1 MSTPAFAA
9 RRGTVS
15 FSDTIQDLSS
25 GAVVAVVTVC
35 YCLSYAALIFAGDLA
50 PALPLGIGAVFAGAG
65 VCAIVVAAMS
75 SLKTAIAGPDAP
87 TMAITSAVAGSIAAT
102 YPDAGA
108 PNAVATV
115 MVTIGLATGATGI
128 ALCVLGVLKLGRW
141 IRYVPYPVIGGFL
154 AASGW
159 LLSAGAIKVVTGI
172 KVDLDHLA
180 AFAEAD
186 KLTHIAAAAVYA
198 AILMFVL
205 NRWRHFLALPTLL
218 VAGGTVAFA
227 IMAAL
232 GLDVPQAKLQGWL
245 LDVPSETAMS
255 VPWID
260 GSLGFVDWNRIF
272 SQSGNLAAIVAVT
285 TIIVLVNATGIE
297 VEGRQD
303 ADLNREL
310 RSSGTA
316 NIVSGLIGGVIS
328 NLSLNRT
335 ILNARAGATS
345 RMSGVISGILT
356 LVILFAGTRFAG
368 FIPVPILGGLLLFM
382 GVSLLFNW
390 VIKSRRRLG
399 PGDYLLIL
407 AIFLVAVRFGYAAGV
422 LVGVVAAS
430 VMFAVTYSRVRVVK
444 HELAGNEFSSTVDR
458 PAEQASELR
467 RHGNRIHILWLQGY
481 VFFGSAYNLL
491 EEIKRRVESRETA
504 LGWIVLDFH
513 MVSGLD
519 SSAIYSFVRLRQFAE
534 DHRLTLV
541 LTGLPASVENAM
553 RRQKVLVERDTVVRQ
568 FPDLDLALEWCE
580 EALLGST
587 EPDAESHDP
596 FDNWLA
602 SEMGDPAIAQ
612 RFMSIL
618 EPLDLDPGSSL
629 FKQGDPADA
638 LYLIRNG
645 RVSVVM
651 ADLDGRQIRLR
662 SMIGRTVVGEMG
674 YYRSQPRTASV
685 VADIPTTAYRL
696 SVDRLR
702 RMESEQPEI
711 AAAFHTMIVR
721 VLADRLSF
729 ANTEIAALQ
738 R

>member
-1 MSTPAFAA
+1 MSIPSLTV
-9 RRGTVS
+9 RRGTLS
-15 FSDTIQDLSS
+15 LADTIQDLSS

-65 VCAIVVAAMS
+65 VGAIVVAVMS
-75 SLKTAIAGPDAP
+75 SLRTAIAGPDAP
-87 TMAITSAVAGSIAAT
+87 TMAITSAIAGSIAAAA
-102 YPDAGA
+102 PDAA
-108 PNAVATV
+108 MPATVATV
-115 MVTIGLATGATGI
+115 MVTIGLATGATGL
-128 ALCVLGVLKLGRW
+128 ALCVLGILKLGRW

-159 LLSAGAIKVVTGI
+159 LLSAGAIKVVTGVP
-172 KVDLDHLA
+172 VDLAHLA
-180 AFAEAD
+180 ELAEPA
-186 KLTHIAAAAVYA
+186 KLGHIAAAAAYA
-198 AILMFVL
+198 AILILIL

-218 VAGGTVAFA
+218 VAGGLVAFA
-227 IMAAL
+227 LMAVL
-232 GLDVPQAKLQGWL
+232 GLDIPEAKAGGWL
-245 LDVPSETAMS
+245 LDVPAETS
-255 VPWID
+255 LSLPWTD
-260 GSLGFVDWNRIF
+260 GSLALVDWDRIVQ
-272 SQSGNLAAIVAVT
+272 QSGNLAAIVAVT

-310 RSSGTA
+310 RSSGAA
-316 NIVSGLIGGVIS
+316 NVAGGLIGGVIS

-345 RMSGVISGILT
+345 RTSGVVSGVLT
-356 LVILFAGTRFAG
+356 LVILFAGTRLAG

-390 VIKSRRRLG
+390 VVKSRRRLG
-399 PGDYLLIL
+399 IGDYLLIL

-444 HELAGNEFSSTVDR
+444 HELSGSEFSSTVDR
-458 PAEQASELR
+458 PLEQASELR
-467 RHGNRIHILWLQGY
+467 RHGDRIHILWLQGY

-504 LGWIVLDFH
+504 VGWIILDFH

-519 SSAIYSFVRLRQFAE
+519 SSAIYSFVRLKQFAE
-534 DHRLTLV
+534 DHDLKLV
-541 LTGLPASVENAM
+541 LTGLPAAVETAM

-568 FPDLDLALEWCE
+568 FPDLDFALEWCE
-580 EALLGST
+580 EALLDAMPPEAEADDPFDTWLATEMGDADLAQRFIAT
-587 EPDAESHDP
+587 LEPMNLEPDA
-596 FDNWLA
+596 A
-602 SEMGDPAIAQ
+602 
-612 RFMSIL
+612 
-618 EPLDLDPGSSL
+618 L
-629 FKQGDPADA
+629 FEQGDPADA

-645 RVSVVM
+645 RVSVILT
-651 ADLDGRQIRLR
+651 DHDGRHIRLR

-674 YYRSQPRTASV
+674 YYRGQPRTASV
-685 VADIPTTAYRL
+685 VADVPTTAYRL
-696 SVDRLR
+696 SLERLR
-702 RMESEQPEI
+702 KMERDQPEI
-711 AAAFHTMIVR
+711 AAAFHTLIVR